1 MADKPLAKLV
11 GRLPEAASRWASRG
25 GRNVRIVES
34 GTYSIQAR
42 T

>member
-25 GRNVRIVES
+25 AAMRQQPREKE
-34 GTYSIQAR
+34 R
-42 T
+42 